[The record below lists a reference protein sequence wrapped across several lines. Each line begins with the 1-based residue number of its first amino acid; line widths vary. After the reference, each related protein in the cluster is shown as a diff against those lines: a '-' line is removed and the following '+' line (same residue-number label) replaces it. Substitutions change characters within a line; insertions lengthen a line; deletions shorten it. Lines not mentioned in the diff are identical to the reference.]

1 MAVSKPV
8 TIALPVGIDL
18 GTTYSAVAYL
28 DVLGQPRTILNERGE
43 KTTASAVYIK
53 PDRTV
58 VVGHEALETRRDRPD
73 RVAVNFKRDMGERLY
88 REAVGGKEFSPQALS
103 ALVLKKL
110 IQDAQREL
118 YEISGAVIT
127 VPAYFGDA
135 KRRAT
140 QEAGRIAGINVL
152 DIINE
157 PTAAAMAN
165 AFQQYLAMGGEGDR
179 LDVAQIAARAPT
191 TTLVYDLGGGT
202 FDVTVIRIDSN
213 SFEVLATGGEVKL
226 GGLDFDERMV
236 TFYCDEFQRRYG
248 VDPRDTSESLE
259 RIRATCE
266 LAKIAL
272 SSNDQTVIIGEYLG
286 RKLQLPVSRARFNQL
301 TADLITRTQIST
313 EMLLEDALLSWDQID
328 EILMVGGSSRIPRVS
343 EMLEEISGKQP
354 SMSIAPDEI
363 VSHGAAIH
371 AAILELGE
379 RSPGRG
385 VDGKTAGEKD
395 ALSEEQMAEQQRQ
408 MQAIFD
414 DNMVQTA
421 RQVRLTNVNSHGLG
435 VIVRSSREKRTV
447 NSVVIPENTPL
458 PASRVKIFGTEA
470 ENQRR
475 VRLRIVEGD
484 ARDPRACTQI
494 GECLIEPLP
503 KGLPKGAPVEVAF
516 SYDASGRIHV
526 KATEKTH
533 NITAQ
538 VELHHQGGYSAKE
551 LDDMTDNIAELDVE

>member
-8 TIALPVGIDL
+8 TIALPIGIDL

-43 KTTASAVYIK
+43 KTTASAVFIK

-58 VVGHEALETRRDRPD
+58 VIGQEALEARRDRPD

-88 REAVGGKEFSPQALS
+88 RDAVGGKEFSPQALS

-110 IQDAQREL
+110 VQDAQREL

-165 AFQQYLAMGGEGDR
+165 AFQQYIAMGGEGDR

-213 SFEVLATGGEVKL
+213 NFEVLATGGEVKL

-236 TFYCDEFQRRYG
+236 TFFCDEFQRRYG
-248 VDPRDTSESLE
+248 VDPRSTPESLE
-259 RIRATCE
+259 KIRATCE

-343 EMLEEISGKQP
+343 EVLEEISGKQP

-371 AAILELGE
+371 AAILELGDKRPS
-379 RSPGRG
+379 RSAAQGDRD
-385 VDGKTAGEKD
+385 V
-395 ALSEEQMAEQQRQ
+395 LSEEQMAEQQRQ

-414 DNMVQTA
+414 DNMVQAA

-435 VIVRSSREKRTV
+435 VIVRSSREGRTV

-470 ENQRR
+470 VNQRR

-538 VELHHQGGYSAKE
+538 VELHHEGGYSSKE
-551 LDDMTDNIAELDVE
+551 LDEMTDIIAELDVE